1 MRPSSLMQTK
11 YLCLINNYNNEA
23 FLRECLESVFNQS
36 SAFDLVIVV
45 DDGSTD
51 ASVSIISEFCTQY
64 QNLQSIKKENEG
76 QFSTFNAALPL
87 IPEHTQVF
95 LLDGDDTFPPDY
107 LELMIGLL
115 GIEGWDFAFCE
126 QQVFFNELAPPKT
139 ALISSQ
145 PPHFFSTTSALTR
158 SRGCWIGNP
167 TSCISLSSALFKKI
181 FPYPHHQDRSFWA
194 DNLIIYISSILG
206 AKKVHIPSLGIGW
219 RNHASNDSK
228 RRHSLEDILIKEH
241 AINQAYEWYCSK
253 YSISRY
259 PRILEFYGEYKNLGA
274 YWQKRLDLPNA
285 YRMLNRLIRK
295 SIKQFLMNKLKRN

>member
-1 MRPSSLMQTK
+1 MIQTK

-36 SAFDLVIVV
+36 STFDLVIVV

-51 ASVSIISEFCTQY
+51 ASVSIISEFCTHY
-64 QNLQSIKKENEG
+64 KNLQSIKKENEG

-126 QQVFFNELAPPKT
+126 QHVFFNESAPPKT

-167 TSCISLSSALFKKI
+167 TSCISLSSSLYKKI
-181 FPYPHHQDRSFWA
+181 FPYPHYQDKSFWA
-194 DNLIIYISSILG
+194 DNLMIYAASILG
-206 AKKVHIPSLGIGW
+206 AKKIYLPSLGIGW
-219 RNHASNDSK
+219 RKHGTNDSK
-228 RRHSLEDILIKEH
+228 KLYTLEDISTREL
-241 AINQAYEWYCSK
+241 AINRAFEWYCSK
-253 YSISRY
+253 YDIPRY
-259 PRILEFYGEYKNLGA
+259 PGVFEFFSEYKNLGP
-274 YWQKRLDLPNA
+274 YWQKRLDLPSKW
-285 YRMLNRLIRK
+285 RMLNRLLRI
-295 SIKQFLMNKLKRN
+295 SVKQAFTQKA